1 VQGRDCGYGQAPFDM
16 ETATGP
22 GRMRDIETME
32 RVRQLANVAGMM
44 VQETRLA
51 SGLAGAGTM
60 GLATL
65 L

>member
-1 VQGRDCGYGQAPFDM
+1 VQGRDCDYGQAPSDM
-16 ETATGP
+16 VTATGP
-22 GRMRDIETME
+22 GRTRDIEMME

-51 SGLAGAGTM
+51 SDLADAGMM

>member
-1 VQGRDCGYGQAPFDM
+1 
-16 ETATGP
+16 
-22 GRMRDIETME
+22 MRDIETME